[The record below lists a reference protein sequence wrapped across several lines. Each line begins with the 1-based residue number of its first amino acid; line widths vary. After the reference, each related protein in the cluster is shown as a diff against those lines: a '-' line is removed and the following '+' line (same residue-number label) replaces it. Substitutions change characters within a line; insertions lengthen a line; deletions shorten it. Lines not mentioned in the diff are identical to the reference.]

1 MAPDLYNLD
10 RRIRFWSLV
19 FVGIVLGF
27 RVGLRV
33 YSGPSIAVGLSIAF
47 GVAVAL
53 GLVALW
59 LGERVWR
66 AISWLVWFFF

>member
-1 MAPDLYNLD
+1 
-10 RRIRFWSLV
+10 V
-19 FVGIVLGF
+19 QGF

-33 YSGPSIAVGLSIAF
+33 YSAPSIAVGPSIAF

-66 AISWLVWFFF
+66 AISWLIWFLF